1 MRSIRCLSFVVLAGM
16 LAGNAGAQTDPYRP
30 NALYEGPNK
39 LNTWSISVR
48 GGSPQFYGDLR
59 EYDFWPAPHPK
70 EYRPASERGAVGFG
84 LDVNKQLS
92 HLFGA
97 SLKLD
102 AGNLRGAKSRI
113 YNSYFR
119 ADYFQ
124 TALVGNINMKS
135 LLFGPRKLNR
145 WKIDLHAGFGVLWF
159 KSTAYEIGTGRI
171 KRMSNITQEVV
182 DMDGPNGPYAGLDV
196 SSKKRSNAVV
206 FPVGLAIAYE
216 LSPRFD
222 IGIDFVLNN
231 VNTEKLDAT
240 VGGDN
245 TSMYDRAGNR
255 GNIQDYKRGN
265 SDLDKFAT
273 PYLTLTYKFGKNA
286 IKVGR
291 DKVWDSAKGTY
302 NLRYTDPR
310 LLYKPEKILSMSE
323 IDSIAKA
330 NRPKDIDPRLLID
343 SDNDGVSDYF
353 DKQPDTPA
361 GSIVSG
367 AGVAIDFEQIVNSL
381 TPGQACLEIFANVNF
396 DSDKSVIRPEYNEM
410 LTRIVELLNRTN
422 CRLQL
427 TGHAD
432 RRSSDRHNI
441 TLSERRVQAVKN
453 YLIKA
458 GVANPSRIL
467 TEAYGAFKPIGDNT
481 TKQGQEKNRRVELR
495 FLP

>member
-1 MRSIRCLSFVVLAGM
+1 MRIVRCLSFLVLAGM
-16 LAGNAGAQTDPYRP
+16 MAGKAGAQTKPYQP
-30 NALYEGPNK
+30 NALYEGPNA

-48 GGSPQFYGDLR
+48 GGSPQFLGDLR

-70 EYRPASERGAVGFG
+70 EYAPASERGAIGFG

-119 ADYFQ
+119 AEYYQ
-124 TALVGNINMKS
+124 AALVGSTNLKS

-145 WKIDLHAGFGVLWF
+145 WKFDLHAGVGVIF
-159 KSTAYEIGTGRI
+159 FNSTAYEIGTGRV
-171 KRMSNITQEVV
+171 KRKSNITQEFVNES
-182 DMDGPNGPYAGLDV
+182 GITGLQV
-196 SSKKRSNAVV
+196 SSRRMTREVV
-206 FPVGLAIAYE
+206 FPVGLAIQYE

-222 IGIDFVLNN
+222 IGLDMVLNN

-245 TSMYDRAGNR
+245 SSMYDFGGNR
-255 GNIQDYKRGN
+255 GDISDYKRGN
-265 SDLDKFAT
+265 SALDKYVT
-273 PYLTLTYKFGKNA
+273 PYISVTYKFGKNA

-291 DKVWDSAKGTY
+291 DKTWDASKGTY

-310 LLYKPEKILSMSE
+310 LLYVPEKILSMSE

-330 NRPKDIDPRLLID
+330 NRPKDIDPRLLLD

-353 DKQPDTPA
+353 DKQPETPA

-367 AGVAIDFEQIVNSL
+367 AGVAIDFEQVVNSII
-381 TPGQACLEIFANVNF
+381 PGQACLEVFANINF
-396 DSDKSVIRPEYNEM
+396 ETNQSTIKPEYEEM
-410 LTRIVELLNRTN
+410 LSRIVELLNRTN

-441 TLSERRVQAVKN
+441 ALSERRVQAVKK
-453 YLIKA
+453 YLVNA
-458 GVANPSRIL
+458 GVTNPSRIL
-467 TEAYGAFKPIGDNT
+467 TEAYGSFKPIGDNT
-481 TKQGQEKNRRVELR
+481 SKAGQEKNRRVELR